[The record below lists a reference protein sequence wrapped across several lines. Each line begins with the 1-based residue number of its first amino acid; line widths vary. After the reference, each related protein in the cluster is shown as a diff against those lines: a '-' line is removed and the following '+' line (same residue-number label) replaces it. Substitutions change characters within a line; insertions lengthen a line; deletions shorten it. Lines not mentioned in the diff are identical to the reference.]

1 MKVRTVLHIC
11 FFVSNTRLVDLEKM
25 LLELGAV
32 KESDVRLKKRSD
44 SSEDERPSKLKS
56 SRPTVEDD
64 DDDWD

>member
-11 FFVSNTRLVDLEKM
+11 FFVSNTSLVDLEKM